1 MRIFVVFFL
10 LLNLAGC
17 GNDART
23 PFGISPIGK
32 RDFTIVTRVGS
43 STHSA
48 AEAAGVSGFDREL
61 IVRFMKEQNL
71 KHRVVVAAS
80 DADLRRRLANGEA
93 DMAAAWQSPRNDA
106 GIRSGSPYAMNQS
119 VLVMHE
125 AALPL
130 SGINQLARKTV
141 HVVSGSREEA
151 VLLGIKAAVPDVVV
165 APTRKLSELDL
176 MESVAERRL
185 EAALVSSAEYDV
197 GNNYYPELQNALP
210 IGDEQPIVWLFGPKV
225 EPDLI
230 AKADA
235 FMARMQRSGELDRL
249 KDRYFGH
256 TARLTPA
263 HSVRFIESIRT
274 LLPKYRDLFETAQ
287 AATGIDWR
295 LLAAL
300 AYQESQWNPLATSA
314 TGVRGMMMLT
324 EDTADERGVSN
335 RLDAAQSIRAGAEY
349 LSNLHHALPS
359 DVSEPDRTWLAL
371 AAYNLGLGHLKAAR
385 HIAKTQHVDASSWYE
400 MKKVLPLLAKEQYYK
415 RLKSGKG
422 RGGEAVIMVE
432 NIRMFLDILKRHE
445 NPARVLA
452 SSAETTTGGIS
463 PPSQP
468 TYEQRLTT
476 FMR

>member
-1 MRIFVVFFL
+1 MRIFVVFL
-10 LLNLAGC
+10 LLLFLAGC
-17 GNDART
+17 GSDTRT
-23 PFGISPIGK
+23 PVGIRSIGK

-43 STHSA
+43 SAHSA
-48 AEAAGVSGFDREL
+48 TGVAGVSGFDREL
-61 IVRFMKEQNL
+61 VARFMKEEGI
-71 KHRVVVAAS
+71 KHRIVVVAS
-80 DADLRRRLANGEA
+80 DADLQRRLARGEA
-93 DMAAAWQSPRNDA
+93 DMAAAWQSPGNDA
-106 GIRSGSPYAMNQS
+106 EIRSGSPYAMNLS

-125 AALPL
+125 ASLPL
-130 SGINQLARKTV
+130 AGINQLAQKTV
-141 HVVSGSREEA
+141 HVVSGSREET
-151 VLLGIKAAVPDVVV
+151 VLLGIKASVPEVVV
-165 APTRKLSELDL
+165 SPTRKLSELDL
-176 MESVAERRL
+176 MESVAGRRI
-185 EAALVSSAEYDV
+185 EAALVSGAEYDV

-210 IGDEQPIVWLFGPKV
+210 VGDEQPIAWLFGPKV
-225 EPDLI
+225 EPDFI
-230 AKADA
+230 AKANA
-235 FMARMQRSGELDRL
+235 FITRMQNSGELDRL

-263 HSVRFIESIRT
+263 HSVHFIESIRT
-274 LLPKYRDLFETAQ
+274 LLPRYRALFESAQ

-324 EDTADERGVSN
+324 EDTADERGVNN

-349 LSNLHHALPS
+349 LSNLHNALPS

-385 HIAKTQHVDASSWYE
+385 HIAKTQNIDANSWYE
-400 MKKVLPLLAKEQYYK
+400 MKKALPLLAKEQYYK

-452 SSAETTTGGIS
+452 STAETTTGGIS
-463 PPSQP
+463 PPLQSA
-468 TYEQRLTT
+468 YEAELTA